1 MKIGIAKERRPY
13 EARVA
18 ASPDT
23 IKKYVAMGFE
33 VAIETGAGLS
43 AAFTDAALQAA
54 GAKIVKTAK
63 DALGG
68 ADIVLKVRKPIG
80 PGAEVEKEADEIAL
94 MKSGATLISLMEP
107 YKDRA
112 LIDALA
118 AKKITTFAL
127 EMVPRIT
134 RAQSMDVLSSQANL
148 AGYKAVLDACNEFGR
163 AFPMM
168 MTAAG
173 TVPPARVLVMGA
185 GVAGLQAIA
194 TAKRLGAVVSATD
207 VRPAAKEQVESL
219 GGTFVAVEDE
229 EFKEAETS
237 GGYAKEMS
245 DAYKKKQAELI
256 AETIKKQDI
265 IICTALIPGR
275 PAPVLVSEEM
285 VKTMKPGSVIVD
297 LAVEQG
303 GNCPLSEFGQVVHK
317 HGVAI
322 VGHANVPSRIAVDAS
337 ALYAKNVLN
346 FLTPLYDA
354 EAKSL
359 KINLEDE
366 IVKGSLITQDGK
378 VVHPAV
384 QAVAA
389 EKTAAKPAAT
399 KAAKPAAKPRTARKP
414 AAAKAASRPT
424 AKTTTAAPKPKAA
437 PETTAPAPSVGS
449 DKEGDA

>member
-1 MKIGIAKERRPY
+1 MKIGIAKERRPH

-23 IKKYVAMGFE
+23 VKKFASMGLE
-33 VAIETGAGLS
+33 VAIESGAGLA
-43 AAFTDAALQAA
+43 AAFTDAAYEDA
-54 GAKIVKTAK
+54 GAKIVKSAK
-63 DALGG
+63 DALSG

-80 PGAEVEKEADEIAL
+80 PGAEVEKEADEIAM
-94 MKSGATLISLMEP
+94 MKSGAMLVSTMEP

-127 EMVPRIT
+127 ELVPRIT

-148 AGYKAVLDACNEFGR
+148 AGYKAVLDACNEFAR

-229 EFKEAETS
+229 EFKEAETA

-256 AETIKKQDI
+256 AETLKKQDI
-265 IICTALIPGR
+265 VICTALIPGR
-275 PAPVLVSEEM
+275 PAPVLLSEDM

-322 VGHANVPSRIAVDAS
+322 VGHANVPSRIAADAS

-346 FLTPLYDA
+346 FVTPLYDA
-354 EAKSL
+354 EAKNL
-359 KINLEDE
+359 KIDLEDE
-366 IVKGSLITQDGK
+366 IVKGSLITRDGS
-378 VVHPAV
+378 VVHEAV
-384 QAVAA
+384 LAVKA
-389 EKTAAKPAAT
+389 EAP
-399 KAAKPAAKPRTARKP
+399 AAKPAAKPRAPRKTAAKP
-414 AAAKAASRPT
+414 AAKT
-424 AKTTTAAPKPKAA
+424 AKSAAKPKAA
-437 PETTAPAPSVGS
+437 AATADTKTAETS
-449 DKEGDA
+449 DKGGDA